1 MLIFWYLL
9 LGGERERVDKQK
21 MERLYEENVKAVYKY
36 LFCLTHNADL
46 AEELTQE
53 TFCQAMKGLEQ
64 FRGECK
70 ISVWLCQIAKRLW
83 YKELGRQKAESVPI
97 SEVEE
102 TISSF
107 GNIENEYLLNVEK
120 VEAFRLLHQLDAVT
134 REVMYLRLTGELSF
148 AEIGDIMEKT
158 ENWARVTFY
167 RGKQKLM
174 KGRGEWNK
182 KGK

>member
-1 MLIFWYLL
+1 M
-9 LGGERERVDKQK
+9 DKQR
-21 MERLYEENVKAVYKY
+21 MEKVYEENAKAVYKY

-46 AEELTQE
+46 TEELTQE
-53 TFCQAMKGLEQ
+53 TFYQAMKGIDR

-83 YKELGRQKAESVPI
+83 YRELEKRRTEQVPI
-97 SEVEE
+97 SEMTEE
-102 TISSF
+102 LSAF
-107 GNIENEYLLNVEK
+107 DDIENDYLLNVEK
-120 VEAFRLLHQLDAVT
+120 VEIFRLLHNLDEVT

-148 AEIGDIMEKT
+148 AEIGSIMEKS

-174 KGRGEWNK
+174 KGRELWNND
-182 KGK
+182 